1 MCNSMRSLLCLLL
14 FSACRTEVTEVTDA
28 LCGNRDQGVD
38 AAAPADLV
46 TPAAKCLAAKGLSGD
61 NLVCVDFAKV
71 PSLTDQALT
80 GWDFVSSCGG
90 NYWEIAGGRLQV
102 KNFGTFA
109 DTCGFKMP
117 SINFTDADK
126 TKYSTITLSVVHRID
141 LNDPDQEAQIWLDS
155 DTLTTRILWRA
166 TGRRDVARQTTTF
179 TIDKADLPATLRAN
193 GFKWLFKVSS
203 QTAIARNGWQIE
215 SLAINASP

>member
-1 MCNSMRSLLCLLL
+1 ML
-14 FSACRTEVTEVTDA
+14 FSRATAVCLA
-28 LCGNRDQGVD
+28 LLASCDEYLVPKEGAVFPNQCTD
-38 AAAPADLV
+38 AAAPPDLA
-46 TPAAKCLAAKGLSGD
+46 TPVAKCPAAKGLAGD

-80 GWDFVSSCGG
+80 GWDFVSIGGG

-109 DTCGFKMP
+109 STCGFTMP
-117 SINFTDADK
+117 AINFTDTDK
-126 TKYSTITLSVVHRID
+126 TKYNTITLSVVHRID
-141 LNDPDQEAQIWLDS
+141 LLDPDQEAQIWLDS
-155 DTLTTRILWRA
+155 DNPATRILWKA

>member
-1 MCNSMRSLLCLLL
+1 MRNSMRSVLCLLL

-38 AAAPADLV
+38 AAAPPDL
-46 TPAAKCLAAKGLSGD
+46 AAKCLAAKGLSGD

-80 GWDFVSSCGG
+80 GWDFVCLGGG
-90 NYWEIAGGRLQV
+90 NSWELAAGKLQV

-109 DTCGFKMP
+109 NTCSFTMP
-117 SINFTDADK
+117 LINFNDADK
-126 TKYSTITLSVVHRID
+126 TKYNTITLSVAHRID

-155 DTLTTRILWRA
+155 DTPTTRIMWRA

-179 TIDKADLPATLRAN
+179 TIDKGDLPATLRAN

>member
-1 MCNSMRSLLCLLL
+1 MRNSMRSVLCLLL

-38 AAAPADLV
+38 AAAPPDL
-46 TPAAKCLAAKGLSGD
+46 AAKCLAAKGLSGD

-80 GWDFVSSCGG
+80 GWDFVCLGGG
-90 NYWEIAGGRLQV
+90 NSWELAAGKLQV

-109 DTCGFKMP
+109 NTCSFTMP
-117 SINFTDADK
+117 AINFNDADK
-126 TKYSTITLSVVHRID
+126 TKYNTITLSVAHRID

-155 DTLTTRILWRA
+155 DTPTTRIMWRA

-179 TIDKADLPATLRAN
+179 TIDKGDLPATLRAN

>member
-1 MCNSMRSLLCLLL
+1 ML
-14 FSACRTEVTEVTDA
+14 FSRATAVCLA
-28 LCGNRDQGVD
+28 LLASCDEYLVPKEGAVFPNQCTD
-38 AAAPADLV
+38 AAAPPDLA
-46 TPAAKCLAAKGLSGD
+46 TPVAKCPAAKGLAGD

-71 PSLTDQALT
+71 PSLTDQTLT
-80 GWDFVSSCGG
+80 GWDFVSNCGG
-90 NYWEIAGGRLQV
+90 NYWEIAGGRLQI
-102 KNFGTFA
+102 KNFGMFA

-117 SINFTDADK
+117 AINFNDADK
-126 TKYSTITLSVVHRID
+126 TKYNTITLSVAHRID

-155 DTLTTRILWRA
+155 DTPTTRIMWRA

-179 TIDKADLPATLRAN
+179 TIDKGDLPATLRAN